1 MTTWN
6 NCGGIVGTKE
16 WGMVARLGQL
26 RWRKKRKKERTTV
39 GDRKKNLIK
48 VDNQIQC
55 KNPRGKKENSDNIT
69 INRSRMVQ

>member
-1 MTTWN
+1 MEQLWG
-6 NCGGIVGTKE
+6 NCRDE
-16 WGMVARLGQL
+16 RMVARLGQL
-26 RWRKKRKKERTTV
+26 RWRKIQEKKERTTV